1 YGVALIAHGQN
12 VTLVMKDHVP
22 QRILLKD
29 FQGDMRLVDETF
41 PEMESL
47 PEPVKAVTA
56 RLSAD
61 YIIHDLQ
68 TGHFVT
74 VLRFV
79 SRLTEQCGV
88 SENRFYRLLAD
99 VLQDYMAAHPEMAAR
114 FARFDLFKPQIIRV
128 VLNPVK
134 LTFSEHDG
142 GSRMLPNYLTDL
154 DNPLYLVTRETAS

>member
-1 YGVALIAHGQN
+1 
-12 VTLVMKDHVP
+12 
-22 QRILLKD
+22 LKD

-88 SENRFYRLLAD
+88 SEIRFYRLLAD

-114 FARFDLFKPQIIRV
+114 FALFDLFKPQIIRV